1 MMKMHTNY
9 RCTLNLLF
17 CSNCNS
23 KIYLL
28 PDSAH
33 PQYTHT
39 HTHTHTHTESPRAI
53 LPDFVF
59 IRVPYDR
66 CYHISRVIMNLVKE
80 NCRKWWKRDPLS
92 WHMKLPF
99 DFFKQNKKSR
109 VKIVKEDKTWNV
121 LPTPLS
127 PSHPVMWIWVQSQFC
142 KSAVKREEL
151 F

>member
-1 MMKMHTNY
+1 MMKMHINY
-9 RCTLNLLF
+9 MCTLNLLLF
-17 CSNCNS
+17 QLQLQNLSSSRLCPPS
-23 KIYLL
+23 I
-28 PDSAH
+28 
-33 PQYTHT
+33 HT
-39 HTHTHTHTESPRAI
+39 HTHTHIHTHAESPRAI

-80 NCRKWWKRDPLS
+80 SCRKWWKRDPLS
-92 WHMKLPF
+92 WHVKLPF

-109 VKIVKEDKTWNV
+109 VKIVKEDKTWNI

-127 PSHPVMWIWVQSQFC
+127 PSHPVMWIWEQSQLC